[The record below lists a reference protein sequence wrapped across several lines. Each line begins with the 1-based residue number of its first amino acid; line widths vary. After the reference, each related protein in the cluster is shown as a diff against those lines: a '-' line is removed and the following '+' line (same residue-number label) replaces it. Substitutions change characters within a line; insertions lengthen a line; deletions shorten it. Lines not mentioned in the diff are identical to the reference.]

1 MVIEYNGFVGIGI
14 GEQRPDDLLDVRGD
28 IRIGVGGTSGCVR
41 SRNGGTIVGMC
52 ASDARFKRDVRTHA
66 DVLDRVA
73 GLRPVEFSW
82 RADEFPGRGFGPD
95 REAGL
100 LAQEVELVLPELV
113 ATGADGFK
121 AVNYSQLPLLAI
133 QAIKELKGRNDELE
147 ARLAALAERLAALEA
162 TNRR

>member
-1 MVIEYNGFVGIGI
+1 M
-14 GEQRPDDLLDVRGD
+14 
-28 IRIGVGGTSGCVR
+28 
-41 SRNGGTIVGMC
+41 
-52 ASDARFKRDVRTHA
+52 
-66 DVLDRVA
+66 LDRVA
-73 GLRPVEFSW
+73 SLRPVEFSW
-82 RADEFPGRGFGPD
+82 RADAFPGRGFGPD

-113 ATGADGFK
+113 TTDADGFK

-147 ARLAALAERLAALEA
+147 ARVAALAERLAALEA